1 LSAALQDERTRLMR
15 MVVQT
20 HRHLSDT
27 LGRELQQAVG
37 ISPVFFDVLIH
48 VAAAPGGRLT
58 MSQLSAEVALTKG
71 GVTRLVDRM
80 VGAGL
85 VDRENSSKDRRS
97 IQVVLTTAGREALTQ
112 AIAVHIESIER
123 HLFAPLN
130 DDDRASLV
138 VALTK
143 ILGRERVDGDV
154 LRVG

>member
-58 MSQLSAEVALTKG
+58 MSRLSAEVALTKG

>member
-1 LSAALQDERTRLMR
+1 MSAALQDERTRLMR

-48 VAAAPGGRLT
+48 VAAAPWGRLT
-58 MSQLSAEVALTKG
+58 MSRLSAEVALTTS

-85 VDRENSSKDRRS
+85 VDRENSFKDRRS

-143 ILGRERVDGDV
+143 ILGRERVDDDV
-154 LRVG
+154 PRVG

>member
-20 HRHLSDT
+20 HRQLSDT

-48 VAAAPGGRLT
+48 VAAAPGERLT
-58 MSQLSAEVALTKG
+58 MSRLSAEVALTTS

-97 IQVVLTTAGREALTQ
+97 IQVVLTKQ
-112 AIAVHIESIER
+112 DER
-123 HLFAPLN
+123 HSHKPSLCTS
-130 DDDRASLV
+130 RASS
-138 VALTK
+138 ATFSH
-143 ILGRERVDGDV
+143 R
-154 LRVG
+154 